1 MAGRHNG
8 KSVSSFDGM
17 VTEEG
22 KGSRTRGC
30 GASWDGEITF
40 DGGAFGA
47 LNRIAMRAPELSRA
61 VVVPHR
67 DCMVAADQATATVPA
82 ATILAWSSFL
92 ASEWS
97 GFWSGSKF
105 KVLGM
110 EFDRR
115 PILAS
120 RRHRSRQD
128 SPTVRE
134 GQRGT

>member
-1 MAGRHNG
+1 MAGRHNS

-30 GASWDGEITF
+30 RASWNGEITF

-82 ATILAWSSFL
+82 ATILAWSPFL
-92 ASEWS
+92 ASE
-97 GFWSGSKF
+97 WSGSKF

-115 PILAS
+115 PSLAS

-128 SPTVRE
+128 SSTARE